1 MNRLLFIFIIYHL
14 SLITTS
20 AQYNTDRLVTIGRS
34 ALFYEDYVLSMQYF
48 NQAIQAKP
56 YLYEPW
62 FFRAVAKYYLEDY
75 AGAERDCS
83 EALQRNPYVVS
94 VYELR
99 GLTRI
104 QQKKY
109 SEAISDYTRAL
120 RYDPENRGL
129 WHNRVLCRI
138 QDKDYDAALLELD
151 TMQARWSQ
159 YATAWAMRADV
170 YMQQEDTVKAIEA
183 LQQSLDIDPYD
194 GQTWAARSI
203 ISLSREEWP
212 EAEEQLNHAIHLLP
226 KRGGYYINRAL
237 ARFHQN
243 NLRGAMADYD
253 MALDLEPNNFLG
265 HYNRGLL
272 RAQVGDDNRAITDF
286 DFVLRLEPDNM
297 LALFNRAVL
306 LDKTG
311 DLHGAIRDY
320 SKVIDEFP
328 NFWTGLEFR
337 AACYRRLGMTK
348 KAEQDEFTVYRA
360 RLYKHL
366 YGTQP
371 RLDPDKM
378 RKRSDV
384 DLDKY
389 NQLVVEDQQEP
400 EREYKNDY
408 RGRVQ
413 NRRVALELQPMFAL
427 SFVKAHD
434 EVRANIAFDRDVDAL
449 NQHRV
454 NSKSPSQIVNSKSVN
469 SKFYRPVYVTCGHP
483 TLSDEI
489 SARYFLYIDS
499 LTAAINKSHNTGQ
512 AVDDLLLRAIAYT
525 VIQDNQQAID
535 DLSTFLQIATPNSS
549 LLTPNSSLLTP
560 NSSLLTLN
568 SSLVLALWQRAV
580 CQARISLFQAS
591 EGANTELA
599 TASVLADLNH
609 ALELRPHNAYL
620 LYNRGCI
627 HARRDNLHQAI
638 DDFTAA
644 LQQEPNM
651 AEAYYNRGICYLSNG
666 EKEKASA
673 DLSKAGEL
681 GLYDAYSLLKREG
694 SK

>member
-1 MNRLLFIFIIYHL
+1 MKKILTMILLL
-14 SLITTS
+14 PAVCCL
-20 AQYNTDRLVTIGRS
+20 AQYNTDRLVTIGRA

-62 FFRAVAKYYLEDY
+62 FFRGVAKYYLEDY

-83 EALQRNPYVVS
+83 EALQRNPYVVNI
-94 VYELR
+94 YELR

-109 SEAISDYTRAL
+109 TEAIGDYSRAL

-129 WHNRVLCRI
+129 WHNRVLCHI
-138 QDKDYDAALLELD
+138 QNKEYDAALAELD
-151 TMQARWSQ
+151 TIQARWSQ
-159 YATAWAMRADV
+159 YAAAWAMRADI
-170 YMQQEDTVKAIEA
+170 YLQQQDTVKAIES
-183 LQQSLDIDPYD
+183 LQKSLDIDPYD

-203 ISLSREEWP
+203 ISLSQEQWP
-212 EAEEQLNHAIHLLP
+212 EAEEQLNHAIHLSP

-311 DLHGAIRDY
+311 DLHAAIRDY

-348 KAEQDEFTVYRA
+348 KAEQDEFTVYKA

-378 RKRSDV
+378 RKRSDE
-384 DLDKY
+384 DLEKY

-413 NRRVALELQPMFAL
+413 NRKVELEMQPMFAL
-427 SFVKAHD
+427 STEKAHD

-449 NQHRV
+449 NQDVSRQRFQTLQT
-454 NSKSPSQIVNSKSVN
+454 SGKAQRLEALPTT
-469 SKFYRPVYVTCGHP
+469 VYVACGHP
-483 TLSDEI
+483 VLSDEM
-489 SARYFLYIDS
+489 SSRYFLYIDS
-499 LTAAINKSHNTGQ
+499 LTNAINTTHDT
-512 AVDDLLLRAIAYT
+512 DDATRNLLLRAVAYS
-525 VIQDNQQAID
+525 VIRDNQQAID
-535 DLSTFLQIATPNSS
+535 DLSTYLQIDSMS
-549 LLTPNSSLLTP
+549 
-560 NSSLLTLN
+560 
-568 SSLVLALWQRAV
+568 VLALWQRAV

-591 EGANTELA
+591 EGANTELV

-620 LYNRGCI
+620 YYNRGCI
-627 HARRDNLHQAI
+627 QAQRGNLQQAI
-638 DDFTAA
+638 DDFTTA
-644 LQQEPNM
+644 LQYEPNL
-651 AEAYYNRGICYLSNG
+651 AEAYYNRGICHLNSSK
-666 EKEKASA
+666 KEQTAA

-681 GLYDAYSLLKREG
+681 GLYDAYSVLKRNSLSG
-694 SK
+694 K